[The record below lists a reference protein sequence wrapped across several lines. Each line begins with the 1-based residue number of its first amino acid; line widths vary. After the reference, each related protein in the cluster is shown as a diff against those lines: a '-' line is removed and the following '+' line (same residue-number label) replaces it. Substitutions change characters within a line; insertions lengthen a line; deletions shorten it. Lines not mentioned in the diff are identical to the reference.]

1 MYLFIFLISVT
12 NRLCI
17 DNRYICLLYNLWYQP
32 LSWSAAVVPANI
44 IHCFTIPISNIRVH
58 PIQLYYYIK
67 GSNFFVF
74 IGFTFKS
81 QHYFLYLGDPSETD
95 MPDQRPIGDLNLL
108 NRRPIWD
115 RHAPSETDMP
125 DRRKIDMPIMPN
137 WRPTCLIEDLS
148 KSLIIPI

>member
-44 IHCFTIPISNIRVH
+44 IHYFTIPISNIRVH